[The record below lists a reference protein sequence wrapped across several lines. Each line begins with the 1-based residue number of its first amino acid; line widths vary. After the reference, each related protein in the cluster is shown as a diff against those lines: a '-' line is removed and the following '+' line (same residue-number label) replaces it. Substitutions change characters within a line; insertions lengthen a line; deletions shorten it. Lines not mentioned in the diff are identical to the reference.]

1 MKLSIRIRRSVG
13 EGEEK
18 MEKEEMEKM
27 EVEMMEM
34 EKKNCF
40 HPLAFW
46 IVIPEALEAN
56 KI

>member
-1 MKLSIRIRRSVG
+1 MSILWQINNCFVDVKLSIRIRRSVG

-40 HPLAFW
+40 HPLAF
-46 IVIPEALEAN
+46 
-56 KI
+56 